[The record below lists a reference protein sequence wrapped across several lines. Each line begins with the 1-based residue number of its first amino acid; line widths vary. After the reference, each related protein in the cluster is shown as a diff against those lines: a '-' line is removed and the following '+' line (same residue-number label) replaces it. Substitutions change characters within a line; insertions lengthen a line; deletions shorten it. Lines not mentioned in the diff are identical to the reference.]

1 MAASIIGFSKGKLV
15 AVVLFD
21 QTYLVAL
28 AEANHMLGNT
38 GNGSIVPIGQV
49 KQWGGGGLHRLSQQV
64 LACIV
69 VTKVLQR

>member
-1 MAASIIGFSKGKLV
+1 M

-49 KQWGGGGLHRLSQQV
+49 KQWGGGAPSSIPAGARLY
-64 LACIV
+64 
-69 VTKVLQR
+69 RGN

>member
-1 MAASIIGFSKGKLV
+1 M

-49 KQWGGGGLHRLSQQV
+49 KQWGGGLHRLSQ
-64 LACIV
+64 
-69 VTKVLQR
+69 